1 VLRQVWRCNVFD
13 RFSAS
18 ELGNYVALECE
29 HGGFHV
35 NDLYYY
41 AEVVRDGRHVAPGEL
56 GHLVVTTLQETL
68 PMIRYETND
77 LVVAAGPERCPCGS
91 VTTRVASFEGRLKD
105 VLIAADGTARTERS
119 VDSALAAVD
128 GLRFYQVAQPSRA
141 AYDVKV
147 VAAPGA
153 NPAQVRSAAGEAL
166 REVMGAG
173 AEIRV
178 STARRIY
185 PETSGKFR
193 FTRCEVPGYESLVV
207 AYPRRSSVV

>member
-1 VLRQVWRCNVFD
+1 
-13 RFSAS
+13 
-18 ELGNYVALECE
+18 
-29 HGGFHV
+29 
-35 NDLYYY
+35 
-41 AEVVRDGRHVAPGEL
+41 
-56 GHLVVTTLQETL
+56 
-68 PMIRYETND
+68 
-77 LVVAAGPERCPCGS
+77 
-91 VTTRVASFEGRLKD
+91 
-105 VLIAADGTARTERS
+105 VLIAADGTPRTERS
-119 VDSALAAVD
+119 VDSALATVE

-141 AYDVKV
+141 AYDLKV

-153 NPAQVRSAAGEAL
+153 NPANVRSAAGEAL